1 MRWPIPSLRR
11 TTLPHTRVL
20 ACRWLL
26 WCGLTAA
33 SSRFLVTVHQAGR
46 ERGHAMPSHE
56 LLFPTDDLRSQHNSS
71 RVHTAPGLL
80 VAFFSH
86 ATRLASANQ
95 VIFCRIV
102 FKKYI
107 SISSTFKLILMRMF
121 CRLSLYTLH
130 SRDSYAFLPY
140 EDS

>member
-1 MRWPIPSLRR
+1 MADSLSS
-11 TTLPHTRVL
+11 THHM
-20 ACRWLL
+20 ASH
-26 WCGLTAA
+26 A
-33 SSRFLVTVHQAGR
+33 SSGLLLAPLVRSHSCFFPFPGHSTPGGSR

-95 VIFCRIV
+95 VIFCRII

-107 SISSTFKLILMRMF
+107 SISSTFKLILVRMI
-121 CRLSLYTLH
+121 CRLSFYTFH
-130 SRDSYAFLPY
+130 SIDSYAFLPY